1 MKNKVLDVLIVE
13 DEEPAR
19 AELKYLLSKI
29 DGTRVVGEA
38 ITGDEAISLAKRLH
52 PDVVLLDIQIPVIP
66 GTEVAKALSQM
77 PEPPVVVFSTA
88 YECYALDAFDLEA
101 TDYLLKPY
109 TAERL
114 ARALHRAR
122 LRIEARSPAATV
134 EQVKQAIKEL
144 GMITSVK
151 IPVCKPGTTLMVDSN
166 KVSFAVARHHSTC
179 IRVDGEDLV
188 TKLTLSELEELLKG
202 TGFLRVH
209 KAYLVNLRLAKELV
223 PWFNGTYRLKLAD
236 KGSSVVPVSRFYA
249 AGLKRALNL

>member
-1 MKNKVLDVLIVE
+1 MEAQPLDILIVE

-19 AELKYLLSKI
+19 AELKYLLAKI
-29 DGTRVVGEA
+29 DGARVVGEA
-38 ITGDEAISLAKRLH
+38 VTGDEAIALARRLH
-52 PDVVLLDIQIPVIP
+52 PQVVLLDIQIPVVP
-66 GTEVAKALSQM
+66 GTEVAKALSRL

-88 YECYALDAFDLEA
+88 YESYALDAFDLEA

-122 LRIEARSPAATV
+122 LRIQARSPVPTV

-144 GMITSVK
+144 GMIASVK
-151 IPVCKPGTTLMVDSN
+151 IPVSQPGTTLVVDSS

-188 TKLTLSELEELLKG
+188 TRLTLSELEELLKG
-202 TGFLRVH
+202 AGFLRVH

-236 KGSSVVPVSRFYA
+236 KGTSVVPVSRFYA